1 MQRLKV
7 SGAVRPLYGSL
18 GVKGLKRTL
27 GNGLG
32 KLWLC
37 DGLYY
42 LSRVDHVPKM
52 GDRKQ
57 RRDIGKYSFVNRTV
71 KK

>member
-1 MQRLKV
+1 MLMH
-7 SGAVRPLYGSL
+7 AYAHP
-18 GVKGLKRTL
+18 LKRTL

-42 LSRVDHVPKM
+42 LSTFDHVPKIR
-52 GDRKQ
+52 DRKQ
-57 RRDIGKYSFVNRTV
+57 RRDIGNYSFVNSTI
-71 KK
+71 KN